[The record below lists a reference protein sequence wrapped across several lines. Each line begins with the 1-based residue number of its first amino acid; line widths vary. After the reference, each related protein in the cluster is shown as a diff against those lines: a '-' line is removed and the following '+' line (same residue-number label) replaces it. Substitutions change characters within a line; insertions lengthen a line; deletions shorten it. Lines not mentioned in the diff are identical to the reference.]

1 MVHIT
6 VATINIE
13 NNVITLQGVFGERFE
28 FDMNEYKTLPQWAE
42 KEFEKLH
49 FTSYLIL
56 QIYFL
61 SYRN

>member
-28 FDMNEYKTLPQWAE
+28 FDMNEYKTLPQWAG

-49 FTSYLIL
+49 FTK
-56 QIYFL
+56 QIGSCMFFE
-61 SYRN
+61 

>member
-1 MVHIT
+1 MTNIT
-6 VATINIE
+6 IATINIE

-49 FTSYLIL
+49 FTK
-56 QIYFL
+56 QIGSCMFFE
-61 SYRN
+61 

>member
-13 NNVITLQGVFGERFE
+13 NNVITLQEVFGERFE

-49 FTSYLIL
+49 FTK
-56 QIYFL
+56 QIGSCMFFE
-61 SYRN
+61 

>member
-49 FTSYLIL
+49 FTK
-56 QIYFL
+56 QIGSCMFFE
-61 SYRN
+61 

>member
-1 MVHIT
+1 MRIT

-13 NNVITLQGVFGERFE
+13 NNVITLQEEFGQCFE

-49 FTSYLIL
+49 FTK
-56 QIYFL
+56 QIGSCMFFE
-61 SYRN
+61 